1 MVQTSQIQRSDIQ
14 GVLTDL
20 YDSIATSM
28 ASNIAALFTIGRR
41 RSSVISVLHIEY
53 YIALVKI
60 FILFS
65 LTLIFIYLSLHP
77 SPSPIANLLS
87 STIPEGGSTD
97 PSMEALVF
105 TSSSLS
111 SFFRPLAW
119 TGQLLAGVLPMFPFL
134 CLFFTSYR
142 LDSFKLIRNEFGHSV
157 PQRPWPFI
165 FSGSKTYFRLTM
177 ILACATLANY
187 LPSLLLPRA
196 VTLMG
201 ITSHFENVIMEML
214 GTLNRSGSYR
224 FELSEGNEEICGTE
238 PRAEWMSMEEI
249 ESVGLGVRG
258 KLGWNSGGPS
268 MPARIVHP
276 QARENRIAVEE
287 QSLES
292 SGREND
298 PVMILK
304 RGFRKLSRRVGN
316 TKRHPRVSRRDEV
329 DEIEVPVLI

>member
-1 MVQTSQIQRSDIQ
+1 MVKTPQIQRSDIQ

-28 ASNIAALFTIGRR
+28 ASNIAAPFTNGRR

-53 YIALVKI
+53 YIVLVKI

-65 LTLIFIYLSLHP
+65 LPLIFAIVDLSLHP
-77 SPSPIANLLS
+77 SPSPITNLLS
-87 STIPEGGSTD
+87 STIIPKGGSTD
-97 PSMEALVF
+97 PSMKALVF
-105 TSSSLS
+105 TSSFLS
-111 SFFRPLAW
+111 SFFGPW
-119 TGQLLAGVLPMFPFL
+119 TWKLLADVLPMFVFL
-134 CLFFTSYR
+134 CLFSTSYHF
-142 LDSFKLIRNEFGHSV
+142 DSLIRNEFGHSV

-165 FSGSKTYFRLTM
+165 FSGSKTYFQLT

-196 VTLMG
+196 VTPMG